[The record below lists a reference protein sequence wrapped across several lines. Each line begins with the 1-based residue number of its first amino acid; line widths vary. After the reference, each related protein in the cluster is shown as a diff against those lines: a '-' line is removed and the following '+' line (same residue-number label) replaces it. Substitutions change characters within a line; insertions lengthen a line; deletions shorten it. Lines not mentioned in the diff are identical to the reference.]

1 MAAKTRKRTTATNSR
16 RTGKGR
22 SVKSKRTP
30 GSGKLGKVFLPSFLS
45 FCILVCLSAL
55 GFIGFRTVTASQFFD
70 VSLIEVRGT
79 ERASRQDIERLVS
92 AQSAKSGVWNADLPD
107 IKARV
112 EKLPFVRTAAVS
124 RILPNGLRV
133 SIEERVPKAIVR
145 LGSGDFL
152 VDDEGILLAR
162 SESAEAELPFVMLG
176 WDEAKSPQADKDN
189 LARVKMYQKMLA
201 DWQQFD
207 LASRVKSVNLS
218 DMSDPRAVTEDSGQ
232 TVSIAVSRE
241 NFGEHLKRGIG
252 AIVGKGDTFEGVNLV
267 GQNMILSPRKGH

>member
-152 VDDEGILLAR
+152 VDD
-162 SESAEAELPFVMLG
+162 
-176 WDEAKSPQADKDN
+176 
-189 LARVKMYQKMLA
+189 
-201 DWQQFD
+201 
-207 LASRVKSVNLS
+207 
-218 DMSDPRAVTEDSGQ
+218 
-232 TVSIAVSRE
+232 
-241 NFGEHLKRGIG
+241 
-252 AIVGKGDTFEGVNLV
+252 
-267 GQNMILSPRKGH
+267 